1 MALVC
6 VCQNVRHFYN
16 SFIYSHCFVQ
26 DLLEK
31 NILTNDAYLGD
42 EKEIYEHQVFYY
54 KMKGDY
60 LRYVAEVLLDDKEER
75 KSEKQ

>member
-1 MALVC
+1 MYLCAGMFV
-6 VCQNVRHFYN
+6 NFYN
-16 SFIYSHCFVQ
+16 FYLLSCFVQ

-42 EKEIYEHQVFYY
+42 EKENYEHQVFYY

-75 KSEKQ
+75 KSEKLLL